1 MQENSLKFSLTG
13 TMKHCIRKQGE
24 SSISGECSSRKVLYQ
39 EDCGGRVTAHNVQ
52 RVAANCSW
60 DEVHAGKEIE
70 VLQVERWE
78 RLTFDFPLYS
88 AEIQHGAN

>member
-1 MQENSLKFSLTG
+1 
-13 TMKHCIRKQGE
+13 MKHCIRKRGE
-24 SSISGECSSRKVLYQ
+24 SSTSGEGSSRKVQYQ
-39 EDCGGRVTAHNVQ
+39 EDCGGRVTAHNLQ

-70 VLQVERWE
+70 VLEVERGE
-78 RLTFDFPLYS
+78 QLTFNFPLSS

>member
-1 MQENSLKFSLTG
+1 MVKIFKTEGYFNHYF
-13 TMKHCIRKQGE
+13 
-24 SSISGECSSRKVLYQ
+24 
-39 EDCGGRVTAHNVQ
+39 
-52 RVAANCSW
+52 ANCSW